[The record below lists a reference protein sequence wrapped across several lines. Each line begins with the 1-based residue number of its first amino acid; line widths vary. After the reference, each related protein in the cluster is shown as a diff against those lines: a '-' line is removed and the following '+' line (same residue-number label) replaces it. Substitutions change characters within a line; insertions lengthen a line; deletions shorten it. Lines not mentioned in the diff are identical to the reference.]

1 MMVRLMWC
9 AAVACLVV
17 LGGVLPAAAETQ
29 LYRATVGGVR
39 YAPEAAIYY
48 ASEVAYVSLFDVAGQ
63 IGGSGKLLS
72 DTEAEVLAAG
82 GRAVVTFNAAEVAVG
97 ESRFT
102 LKQPVLRYEDQAL
115 IARDE
120 AAAFFDNAFA
130 VALLPVRDGE
140 MDDPALLEEMGGA
153 PVEATPAE
161 GAPAAPAAL
170 PSFDTVVIDP
180 GHGGADAGT
189 VGPGGTN
196 EKDLALAV
204 ALRLRDALRES
215 GGLTVHLTREEDRDL
230 TLLERVS
237 LITQHPGAVVI
248 SLHTGA
254 SLSPGAHGVE
264 VFTPAPGGAADAGM
278 AARSKGLAEAI
289 AGTVPGRVETPF
301 RGIRPAPL
309 RLYRETGLPGVLVEM
324 GCLTNPAEESLMKT
338 ESYQRLMAQGLAE
351 GLRAAAGG
359 AS

>member
-1 MMVRLMWC
+1 MKFCLNRLTGLAAALVLC
-9 AAVACLVV
+9 AALQAQ
-17 LGGVLPAAAETQ
+17 AETQ

-72 DTEAEVLAAG
+72 DTQAEVLAAG
-82 GRAVVTFNAAEVAVG
+82 GRAVVTFSSADVAVG
-97 ESRFT
+97 ESVFT

-140 MDDPALLEEMGGA
+140 MDDPALLEEMGVA
-153 PVEATPAE
+153 PAPAE
-161 GAPAAPAAL
+161 AAPAAPAA
-170 PSFDTVVIDP
+170 PASFDTVVIDP

-189 VGPGGTN
+189 VGPAGTN

-204 ALRLRDALRES
+204 ALRLRDTLRES
-215 GGLTVHLTREEDRDL
+215 GGITVHLTREEDRDL

-237 LITQHPGAVVI
+237 LITQHPNAVVI

-264 VFTPAPGGAADAGM
+264 LFTPAPGGASE
-278 AARSKGLAEAI
+278 AALASRSKGLAEAI

-309 RLYRETGLPGVLVEM
+309 RLFRETALPGVLVEI
-324 GCLTNPAEESLMKT
+324 GCLTNPAEETLMKT
-338 ESYQRLMAQGLAE
+338 ESYQRLMAQGIAE

-359 AS
+359 AT